1 MRIVTWNCSRGSYF
15 KKVARIDSLLW
26 NVAVVQECAT
36 PPLES
41 EHSLWFGD
49 EVNQGIAVL
58 SRPPYRLTRL
68 PQVADVPKFVIPVAV
83 SAPGIGFVLFAVW
96 SKKNKPY
103 PYVQGVVKAVS
114 MYRSVFDAGPCV
126 IVGDFNSNTIWDKTH
141 PSIANHSALVR
152 CLAEWGLTSAYHDH
166 FDEAHGQET
175 RPTYHHQKS
184 RQVPH
189 HIDYCFMPRAWLGG
203 VRSVEVG
210 LVDEWLAD
218 SDHCP
223 LVVDVD
229 VGRTEELDTVELE
242 QAAAPG

>member
-15 KKVARIDSLLW
+15 KKVARLDSLLW

-49 EVNQGIAVL
+49 RVNQGIAVL

-68 PQVADVPKFVIPVAV
+68 TQIAYVPKFVIPVAV
-83 SAPGIGFVLFAVW
+83 SAPGIEFVLFAVW

-141 PSIANHSALVR
+141 PSIANHSALYRTCRLSNCTIKSPDCDSTTVISKDR
-152 CLAEWGLTSAYHDH
+152 SDRPSSAVKASALTLQA
-166 FDEAHGQET
+166 
-175 RPTYHHQKS
+175 R
-184 RQVPH
+184 
-189 HIDYCFMPRAWLGG
+189 
-203 VRSVEVG
+203 
-210 LVDEWLAD
+210 
-218 SDHCP
+218 
-223 LVVDVD
+223 
-229 VGRTEELDTVELE
+229 GRD
-242 QAAAPG
+242 